1 MITQP
6 LRIGSLNA
14 RSIFKEFHHS
24 TQRAFIS
31 SLRSRSFQLDV
42 LCLQET
48 STLSHHPHL
57 TPDQLSYFTRFM
69 FPNCSTVVTKHVA
82 IICLRQDLSLDST
95 LVSLD
100 ERVVVASILD
110 QQQHILCQVINC
122 YVPAQSNARPD
133 FLRSFMHLPFVQE
146 VETGPWLLLGD
157 FNMNLHSH
165 ALSHH
170 TSVVSWL
177 DWMKL
182 HFENCMPQ
190 GFSTF
195 TRGNSRT
202 TIDYIFGHYSLMS
215 RLTNAQQ
222 HHLPASWTDHN
233 LLTIDLLPARQ
244 SFGPGSWRFNPTLLR
259 DEGYITL
266 LDMSLDNFFQ
276 ELSNSESIMPIS
288 MQWESLKR
296 HIQHT
301 AQHYSRGSTSKRKYH
316 LTRLQQE
323 RQTLLSA
330 PQDPRLAALEKQIDG
345 TIQQETQQLM
355 LRSATRWHEQGERNN
370 KYFYRV
376 IKDRQTT
383 QTIQSLRNLQTGAVF
398 HESQDIITEAQ
409 AFYRQL
415 YTPESID
422 LEDMEHLLSSIPS
435 EIKLS
440 MDAASDLLE
449 KPSRLDL
456 LDLIARTPLGKSPGL
471 DGLPFELYRHLAP
484 RSLAFCSLLLQII
497 HQAIN
502 GAFPR
507 SWFDTRMVLLY
518 KKGDPE
524 LLTNW
529 RPLSLINADAKLF
542 TKLIAN
548 RINHVLPRLI
558 NPYQTGFMPHRLI
571 SDNGWLNQVLMAN
584 ARQVRKSDPLVA
596 VLLDQEK
603 AYDRVHP
610 EYLRCV
616 LLRFGFPPTLVDSLS
631 HLFFGTQIHVSIN
644 GWLGSP
650 FTQGRGLRQGD
661 PLSPLLFNLAFEP
674 LLRSILASSLAGV
687 SLASAPALRR
697 GAPSPSMIRIQDS
710 NGDEYFDHISRSYSE
725 PGPIVKMLS
734 YADDL
739 EVFLTNPTEWNVLL
753 EILECYGRASNAK
766 VNLSKTVM
774 VSLSGQSHQDWIS
787 IASQYGAEWHD
798 RNSHTATRY
807 LGYPLYHNQKQ
818 LHEFLNAIKIKIAR
832 HIQLLKGR
840 SLSIRG
846 SSMVANSLLLSRTW
860 HVLRVVPAPAPWLA
874 EIKKLV
880 RSFVL
885 PFWPAPAWTTI
896 CLPRRFGGTSIIDIE
911 DQALA
916 LHFVYIQR
924 LCHPPCTTNFLSPW
938 GCEVLP
944 TPVWSCISFALVHVS
959 PIFDVSAQNGS

>member
-1 MITQP
+1 
-6 LRIGSLNA
+6 
-14 RSIFKEFHHS
+14 
-24 TQRAFIS
+24 
-31 SLRSRSFQLDV
+31 
-42 LCLQET
+42 
-48 STLSHHPHL
+48 
-57 TPDQLSYFTRFM
+57 
-69 FPNCSTVVTKHVA
+69 
-82 IICLRQDLSLDST
+82 
-95 LVSLD
+95 
-100 ERVVVASILD
+100 
-110 QQQHILCQVINC
+110 
-122 YVPAQSNARPD
+122 
-133 FLRSFMHLPFVQE
+133 
-146 VETGPWLLLGD
+146 
-157 FNMNLHSH
+157 
-165 ALSHH
+165 
-170 TSVVSWL
+170 
-177 DWMKL
+177 
-182 HFENCMPQ
+182 
-190 GFSTF
+190 
-195 TRGNSRT
+195 
-202 TIDYIFGHYSLMS
+202 
-215 RLTNAQQ
+215 
-222 HHLPASWTDHN
+222 
-233 LLTIDLLPARQ
+233 
-244 SFGPGSWRFNPTLLR
+244 
-259 DEGYITL
+259 
-266 LDMSLDNFFQ
+266 
-276 ELSNSESIMPIS
+276 
-288 MQWESLKR
+288 
-296 HIQHT
+296 
-301 AQHYSRGSTSKRKYH
+301 
-316 LTRLQQE
+316 
-323 RQTLLSA
+323 
-330 PQDPRLAALEKQIDG
+330 
-345 TIQQETQQLM
+345 M

-471 DGLPFELYRHLAP
+471 DGLPFEVYRHLAP

-497 HQAIN
+497 HQAID

-880 RSFVL
+880 RSFAL

-924 LCHPPCTTNFLSPW
+924 LCHPPRTTDFLSPW
-938 GCEVLP
+938 VVKYYQLLSGHASLLP
-944 TPVWSCISFALVHVS
+944 WFMSPRSLMSPLKTDPNMSHLCKLLSRLPPLQLSPTWSHRWLLDLPLSFALSPTYRLPKLPSRYLLSDIVRWDPYRKCFFFQGRRLPPLLSQVQSIITGPNLQEMYELHLRDSIQLQIPLSYLSSPSRSLPTQESTTWLPSLLHWSTQVS
-959 PIFDVSAQNGS
+959 THKTCTVPSLSLTQLRRLWHPSWLQMLCRPRPPELPSPKSLIFPPSFWSRFWKMSLPHKAFTPWWRLLHGSLATRQRLYRWKTTLAESPVCALCEVAEEDDFHFFVGCPWKRPFWHDALQFFQMTHILPNESTQWFALLYFRTSFDSKPLPDAVLTRLGCIVAIIWRYHWQCIMEDHHWSHTAAFNLLTQDVLFSSLAPFNNTADM

>member
-1 MITQP
+1 
-6 LRIGSLNA
+6 
-14 RSIFKEFHHS
+14 
-24 TQRAFIS
+24 
-31 SLRSRSFQLDV
+31 
-42 LCLQET
+42 
-48 STLSHHPHL
+48 
-57 TPDQLSYFTRFM
+57 
-69 FPNCSTVVTKHVA
+69 
-82 IICLRQDLSLDST
+82 
-95 LVSLD
+95 
-100 ERVVVASILD
+100 
-110 QQQHILCQVINC
+110 
-122 YVPAQSNARPD
+122 
-133 FLRSFMHLPFVQE
+133 
-146 VETGPWLLLGD
+146 
-157 FNMNLHSH
+157 
-165 ALSHH
+165 
-170 TSVVSWL
+170 
-177 DWMKL
+177 
-182 HFENCMPQ
+182 
-190 GFSTF
+190 
-195 TRGNSRT
+195 
-202 TIDYIFGHYSLMS
+202 
-215 RLTNAQQ
+215 
-222 HHLPASWTDHN
+222 
-233 LLTIDLLPARQ
+233 
-244 SFGPGSWRFNPTLLR
+244 
-259 DEGYITL
+259 
-266 LDMSLDNFFQ
+266 
-276 ELSNSESIMPIS
+276 
-288 MQWESLKR
+288 
-296 HIQHT
+296 
-301 AQHYSRGSTSKRKYH
+301 
-316 LTRLQQE
+316 
-323 RQTLLSA
+323 
-330 PQDPRLAALEKQIDG
+330 
-345 TIQQETQQLM
+345 M

-471 DGLPFELYRHLAP
+471 DGLPFEVYRHLAP

-650 FTQGRGLRQGD
+650 
-661 PLSPLLFNLAFEP
+661 
-674 LLRSILASSLAGV
+674 
-687 SLASAPALRR
+687 
-697 GAPSPSMIRIQDS
+697 
-710 NGDEYFDHISRSYSE
+710 
-725 PGPIVKMLS
+725 
-734 YADDL
+734 
-739 EVFLTNPTEWNVLL
+739 
-753 EILECYGRASNAK
+753 
-766 VNLSKTVM
+766 
-774 VSLSGQSHQDWIS
+774 
-787 IASQYGAEWHD
+787 
-798 RNSHTATRY
+798 
-807 LGYPLYHNQKQ
+807 
-818 LHEFLNAIKIKIAR
+818 LHRDA
-832 HIQLLKGR
+832 
-840 SLSIRG
+840 
-846 SSMVANSLLLSRTW
+846 V
-860 HVLRVVPAPAPWLA
+860 
-874 EIKKLV
+874 
-880 RSFVL
+880 
-885 PFWPAPAWTTI
+885 
-896 CLPRRFGGTSIIDIE
+896 
-911 DQALA
+911 
-916 LHFVYIQR
+916 
-924 LCHPPCTTNFLSPW
+924 
-938 GCEVLP
+938 
-944 TPVWSCISFALVHVS
+944 
-959 PIFDVSAQNGS
+959 